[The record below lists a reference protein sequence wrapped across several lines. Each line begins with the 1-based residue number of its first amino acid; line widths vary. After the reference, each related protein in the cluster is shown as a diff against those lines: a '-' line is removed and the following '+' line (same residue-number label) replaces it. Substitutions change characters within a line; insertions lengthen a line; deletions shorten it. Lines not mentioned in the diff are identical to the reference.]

1 MKFSVLHSRKT
12 RDDADRNATDRDAAD
27 RKAATRDTD
36 RESAIRDAAVDVER
50 RAGRAH
56 ETDGTSTEPKTTKG
70 KRKQPVRKTP
80 ARTKIVRARTAR
92 KNAVPAPRQAV
103 SSATTTPTAMP
114 MTTDE
119 STIACRPDAGSRPA
133 ATTSTGT
140 TAAPATPVASAASLH
155 DAPHS
160 PTSDQVAADV
170 RHITE
175 HEPDVAEEAQALAE
189 RFRLR
194 QPHIDTHP
202 DLPPI
207 IRQIVLTAQDKM
219 NADVAWYRAL
229 TPDDKNQLN
238 IVAETAVAN
247 FVSWYEEVKDIIL
260 DPNVPAQDL
269 PRPHTDE
276 IFFVA
281 PLEFTKSIS
290 LNQVVELTRFIVDQM
305 EANVSRFAEP
315 GKEQATSGAMLYYSR
330 EVAFSA
336 ANVYASS
343 AQARGDWD
351 ARLEA
356 LTIADLLD
364 GTTSHQVASR
374 LNLLGWRSDFSC
386 FAIVGM
392 LSHTGDISLALAH
405 RHVREAVRTLG
416 GECLISEHDGLTV
429 MLIDPRHGMEST
441 DFTLALLPLFD
452 DSAVCVGPVR
462 DGLAG
467 ASYTMRAAMHSRQAS
482 KCLTNVPRPLRADD
496 VLPERALLGD
506 DDARRELY
514 DNVYRVLRGDDE
526 HNPLLLTLSTF
537 LRSGNSLDITARE
550 LNVHPNTVRYRLKR
564 SVEVTGWDPMDPR
577 EAYVLLTAIKIG
589 MMLEG

>member
-1 MKFSVLHSRKT
+1 MLIGMKFSVLHSRKS
-12 RDDADRNATDRDAAD
+12 RADDARPA
-27 RKAATRDTD
+27 
-36 RESAIRDAAVDVER
+36 DAAVAPD
-50 RAGRAH
+50 ADAAA
-56 ETDGTSTEPKTTKG
+56 TDEPKRSGG
-70 KRKQPVRKTP
+70 KRSKQPVRRKTIRS
-80 ARTKIVRARTAR
+80 RTTR
-92 KNAVPAPRQAV
+92 KNAVPQ
-103 SSATTTPTAMP
+103 
-114 MTTDE
+114 
-119 STIACRPDAGSRPA
+119 PA
-133 ATTSTGT
+133 ATGASPAQQPATSADAADDTRRSSMNDT
-140 TAAPATPVASAASLH
+140 TARPTTTTARPTTGAPQSTTASSSTTAIPSSSFL
-155 DAPHS
+155 S
-160 PTSDQVAADV
+160 PTSDQIAADV
-170 RHITE
+170 RRITD

-194 QPHIDTHP
+194 RPHIDTHP
-202 DLPPI
+202 DLPPA
-207 IRQIVLTAQDKM
+207 IRQIVLTAQDRM
-219 NADVAWYRAL
+219 NADVVWYREL
-229 TPDDKNQLN
+229 TPDDKTQLN

-247 FVSWYEEVKDIIL
+247 FVSWYEAVKNIIL
-260 DPNVPAQDL
+260 DPNVPAQNL
-269 PRPHTDE
+269 PRPNTDE

-315 GKEQATSGAMLYYSR
+315 GQEQATSGAMLYYSR

-364 GTTSHQVASR
+364 GTTTHQVASR
-374 LNLLGWRSDFSC
+374 LNLLGWHSEFTC
-386 FAIVGM
+386 FAIVGS
-392 LSHTGDISLALAH
+392 LAHTGDISLALTH

-416 GECLISEHDGLTV
+416 GTCLISEHDELTV
-429 MLIDPRHGMEST
+429 MLIDPGKGMEPD
-441 DFTLALLPLFD
+441 DFVQALLPLFD
-452 DSAVCVGPVR
+452 DSAVCVGPVK
-462 DGLAG
+462 DGLVG
-467 ASYTMRAAMHSRQAS
+467 ASYTMRAAMCSQRAAR
-482 KCLTNVPRPLRADD
+482 CLANVPRPMRADD

-537 LRSGNSLDITARE
+537 LRSGNSLDVTARE

-564 SVEVTGWDPMDPR
+564 SVEVTGWDPMNPR

-589 MMLEG
+589 MMLE